1 MNLAWLVAVIEPDL
15 LAERGHGI
23 AGSPEAELAK
33 VMQGRVLRSVFD
45 EKVDDPS
52 VRAVSGAVQGDG
64 HAVDVLVESLSTK
77 GVRQDG
83 AKLTALTLVACAL
96 LTDRE
101 DAATSVRLINDALIS
116 LDQSLPEVE
125 ICRALVLQ
133 QRALR
138 NNDVGEPTASDLQE
152 VRRLVDRI
160 HFDSYPELTLR
171 ADTGTSSSG
180 AIDNIIDALRSSAA
194 GFDLNASSHD
204 MGYVASDLED
214 DQLGQFRRWLGD
226 QYKNKL
232 TRSAPTD
239 YGPDLYFVNLRLEA
253 IGHRDVYRSRR
264 ELAAMRVVRFMPTL
278 PTAVAADALQLLRLA
293 GADSELRQLVDELVL
308 VGPVSP
314 LLADGRRIE
323 SRRTTDRSLR
333 TGELIVLAAAAEVM
347 APAEAFQA
355 LTHVLSVIRGGGPT
369 TAPLRWQADFSKDEE
384 AWIAAAALAGAA
396 GAAGMIAREL
406 LGYATVHRLADMA
419 SDTVIARIIRRID
432 WAEVDDEMRH
442 LWLELASEQATRT
455 PISPTA
461 AAIRTELG
469 LQTQLPVGD
478 TKTSLNSLA
487 ERINYYLR
495 NEQAVPNQLHQ
506 AAVGTALSS
515 LTQAAKEAQDGTY
528 ARRVVRPAE
537 IVAVLLTQSPD
548 EPAWH
553 GLLSFLA
560 NPFVARA
567 EKSRALEILV
577 RERPYLADDIATQ
590 YREGIVAA
598 ITAPDRW
605 AFGDPHH
612 DSTFIPALNF
622 AYAYGFLSEDAFAQQ
637 LLGLASSPDVLTRR
651 QAGRS
656 MSLFA
661 TASMPDWMLPT
672 VYALS
677 SDADPTV
684 RSTVARALSQICQR
698 QDVIG
703 GLAIER
709 LSHLLQ
715 SGGVYTPL
723 NALGQLT
730 SSSLTVPQIDRVVRQ
745 LRNESQSWRIR
756 KRAAQLTD

>member
-1 MNLAWLVAVIEPDL
+1 VNLAWLVAVIEPDL
-15 LAERGHGI
+15 LAERGHGL
-23 AGSPEAELAK
+23 AGTPEAELAK
-33 VMQGRVLRSVFD
+33 IMQGRILRSVFD
-45 EKVDDPS
+45 EEVEDLS
-52 VRAVSGAVQGDG
+52 VRAISGAVQGDG
-64 HAVDVLVESLSTK
+64 HAVDMLVEGLSTEE
-77 GVRQDG
+77 VRQDR

-101 DAATSVRLINDALIS
+101 DAATSLRIINDALNS
-116 LDQSLPEVE
+116 LDQSIPEVE
-125 ICRALVLQ
+125 LCRALVLQ

-138 NNDVGEPTASDLQE
+138 NNDVGEPTASDLDE
-152 VRRLVDRI
+152 VRRLVDQI
-160 HFDSYPELTLR
+160 QFDSYPELSLR
-171 ADTGTSSSG
+171 ANADTSSRA
-180 AIDNIIDALRSSAA
+180 AIENIIHALRSSAA
-194 GFDLNASSHD
+194 GFDLGASSQD

-214 DQLGQFRRWLGD
+214 DQLGQFRRWLSD
-226 QYKNKL
+226 VYKNNL
-232 TRSAPTD
+232 RRSAPIE
-239 YGPDLYFVNLRLEA
+239 YGPDLYFENLRLEA

-278 PTAVAADALQLLRLA
+278 PAAIAADSLQLLRLA
-293 GADSELRQLVDELVL
+293 GADSELRQLVDDLVL

-314 LLADGRRIE
+314 LLEEGRRIE

-355 LTHVLSVIRGGGPT
+355 LTRVLSVIRGGGPT
-369 TAPLRWQADFSKDEE
+369 TAPLRWQADFAKDEE

-396 GAAGMIAREL
+396 GAAGVIAREL
-406 LGYATVHRLADMA
+406 LGYATAQRLADMA
-419 SDTVIARIIRRID
+419 SDTVIARIVRRIE
-432 WAEVDDEMRH
+432 WADVDDEMRP
-442 LWLELASEQATRT
+442 LWVELASQQAMKT

-461 AAIRTELG
+461 AAIRSELG
-469 LQTQLPVGD
+469 VQSELPVGD

-487 ERINYYLR
+487 ESINYYLR
-495 NEQAVPNQLHQ
+495 TEQPVPHQIHQSAVD
-506 AAVGTALSS
+506 AALSS
-515 LTQAAKEAQDGTY
+515 LTQAAKEAQGGTY

-553 GLLSFLA
+553 GLLSFLT

-567 EKSRALEILV
+567 EKSRAFDILV
-577 RERPYLADDIATQ
+577 RERPFLADDVAAQ

-598 ITAPDRW
+598 ITEPDRW
-605 AFGDPHH
+605 AFDDPYH
-612 DSTFIPALNF
+612 DSVFTPAMNF
-622 AYAYGFLSEDAFAQQ
+622 AYAYGFLSEDAVAQQ
-637 LLGLASSPDVLTRR
+637 LRGLASSPDALTRR

-661 TASMPDWMLPT
+661 SASMPDWMLPT

-677 SDADPTV
+677 SDSDPTV
-684 RSTVARALSQICQR
+684 RVTVARALSQICQR

-703 GLAIER
+703 GMASER

-730 SSSLTVPQIDRVVRQ
+730 SASLTVPQIDRVVRQ